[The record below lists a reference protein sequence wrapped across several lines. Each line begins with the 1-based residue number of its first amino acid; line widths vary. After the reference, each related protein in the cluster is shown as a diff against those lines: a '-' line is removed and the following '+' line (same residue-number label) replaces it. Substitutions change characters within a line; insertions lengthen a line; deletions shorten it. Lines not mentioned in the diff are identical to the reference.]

1 VGSKF
6 EGTGLE
12 KLHMVQTHVAVVTD
26 FGSGG
31 GLGDASGRG
40 EAVEPFHWE
49 DPVVDVVRARLEE
62 RLGGF
67 GMRVILA
74 EDFKKPA

>member
-1 VGSKF
+1 
-6 EGTGLE
+6 
-12 KLHMVQTHVAVVTD
+12 MVQTHVAAATD
-26 FGSGG
+26 FGSAG
-31 GLGDASGRG
+31 GLGDASGRA

-49 DPVVDVVRARLEE
+49 DPAVDVVRARAEE

-67 GMRVILA
+67 DMSVILA